1 MLKTRIFISIATSFG
16 LIFAEFNLAQASTI
30 YKEPAVPFFKG
41 MAETWYIEDDN
52 NKPSSI
58 GITFTADS
66 LIDLPTDF
74 SHTMGNDSVGHMG
87 TLPHLLPNEHSLSW
101 PVEAAV
107 TPFNHLGINWNPQG
121 HLPYGVYDVPH
132 FDWHFYLIDQAK
144 RQEITVMGDNL
155 SKVYQQPN
163 PALLAPGYFLSSTQG
178 GVPTEGNHAVDLTAP
193 EFKGEPFTKTFI
205 YGFYEGTQIF
215 WEPMITLDYFK
226 TIPYVTV
233 PITQP
238 KAYPVA
244 GYYPT
249 HYSIKYDANEDT
261 YTVSLDGLTFQSSVI
276 PEPSMNVGLFIF
288 GMTILVNLLL
298 RKI

>member
-1 MLKTRIFISIATSFG
+1 LMGAFEYGAPPHGGLAFG
-16 LIFAEFNLAQASTI
+16 LDRLVATMSGEESIRDFIAFPKNNSGRDTMIDAPSML
-30 YKEPAVPFFKG
+30 EPTQLT
-41 MAETWYIEDDN
+41 EL
-52 NKPSSI
+52 
-58 GITFTADS
+58 GI
-66 LIDLPTDF
+66 
-74 SHTMGNDSVGHMG
+74 N
-87 TLPHLLPNEHSLSW
+87 LLPNEHSLSW

-215 WEPMITLDYFK
+215 WEPMITWDYFK